1 MSDSPHVFPSRSSP
15 RPPRGVARAG
25 LLFVALAVALAGW
38 GIAHRILAQAAL
50 RKEAAAAR
58 LTVAVT
64 HASPPAQNEA
74 LILPGNVQAWYD
86 APIYARTSGYLKR
99 WYVDIGTRVK
109 AGQLLAEI
117 DTPEVDQQLRQ
128 AQADLAT
135 AQANDRLAQI
145 TAERYRALL
154 ATDSVSK
161 QDADNAL
168 GDAAA
173 KKALVASAQ
182 ANVARLRELERFKRI
197 VAPFDG
203 VVTARNV
210 DIGDLIDAGSGNAR
224 ELFHI
229 ADTRRLRVY
238 VQVPQAQVPQLQ
250 PGMEAELH
258 FTEYPGKTYPAK
270 LVNMASAIDPA
281 ARTML
286 VELQTDNAHGEL
298 LPGAYAEVHFH
309 LAPVAGSLRLASN
322 TLLFRPAGMQV
333 ATVDHDDRVRLKTL
347 TLGRDF
353 GTTVEVLAGLSP
365 EDRVIVNPPDAIADG
380 ERVTVV
386 QTSAHP
392 QPKT

>member
-1 MSDSPHVFPSRSSP
+1 MSDFPHSFPTP
-15 RPPRGVARAG
+15 PQPPRGIARAG
-25 LLFVALAVALAGW
+25 LLLAALAVALAGW
-38 GIAHRILAQAAL
+38 GIAHRILAQTAL
-50 RKEAAAAR
+50 RKEATAAQ
-58 LTVAVT
+58 LIVAVT
-64 HASPPAQNEA
+64 RPSPPARNEE
-74 LILPGNVQAWYD
+74 LILPGNVRAWYD

-99 WYVDIGTRVK
+99 WFVDLGAHVK

-135 AQANDRLAQI
+135 AQANERLAQI

-173 KKALVASAQ
+173 KRALVASAQ

-210 DIGDLIDAGSGNAR
+210 DLGDLIDAGSGTAR
-224 ELFHI
+224 ELFHL
-229 ADTRRLRVY
+229 ADTHRLRIY
-238 VQVPQAQVPQLQ
+238 VEVPQAQVPQLR

-258 FTEYPGKTYPAK
+258 FTEHPDKTYPAE

-281 ARTML
+281 TRTMQ
-286 VELQTDNAHGEL
+286 VELQTDNPNGEL
-298 LPGAYAEVHFH
+298 LPGAYAEVHFR
-309 LAPVAGSLRLASN
+309 LAPVPGSLRLSAN
-322 TLLFRPAGMQV
+322 TLLFRPQGMQV
-333 ATVDHDDRVRLKTL
+333 ATVGRDDRVRLKTL

-353 GTTVEVLAGLSP
+353 GNTVEVLAGLAP
-365 EDRVIVNPPDAIADG
+365 DDRVIVNPPDAIAEG

-386 QTSAHP
+386 ETPASP
-392 QPKT
+392 QPRT